1 MPLQDA
7 ENLNIPK
14 EENEAPL
21 NAEIETE
28 DEISLEGE
36 DASEKNENI
45 DSLEKISIEK
55 ISETATAGETTVE
68 NIENIE
74 KVEIT
79 GRGISTFMTYFPHLI
94 VGLIS
99 LIALAGLIFIMYAN
113 SKNPNTD
120 PSETARSL
128 ITYLV
133 AVFTIVIA
141 LTLTLMAFF
150 GNMKDFK
157 ERFAM
162 GKEVLTILIG
172 VLGTIIGFYFGSAA
186 PENKTQ
192 TNAPP
197 AATSDSNSATNT
209 NTPTV
214 TTAATFTANNN
225 SSYTPTDMQKQFAKV
240 KEREGFENLI
250 AGDYDASINAFQ
262 SSENAWNGFHNTY
275 DIARLLRKN
284 KTHMNEPDIKKEVFG
299 IIVSQYSYGAPTDL
313 LEQIKTIASQ

>member
-1 MPLQDA
+1 MPPQNNENPDVLIEENTDATAEMRDNVLSKEEVSETDENTITA
-7 ENLNIPK
+7 ENEIV
-14 EENEAPL
+14 EA
-21 NAEIETE
+21 T
-28 DEISLEGE
+28 G
-36 DASEKNENI
+36 
-45 DSLEKISIEK
+45 DS
-55 ISETATAGETTVE
+55 TMVE
-68 NIENIE
+68 NIEHIE

-79 GRGISTFMTYFPHLI
+79 GRGISTFMTYFPHLV

-99 LIALAGLIFIMYAN
+99 LIALAGLIFIMYI
-113 SKNPNTD
+113 SDKKSVD

-162 GKEVLTILIG
+162 GKEILTILIG
-172 VLGTIIGFYFGSAA
+172 VLGTIIGFYFGSA
-186 PENKTQ
+186 PNENK
-192 TNAPP
+192 P
-197 AATSDSNSATNT
+197 AAPSAFSNSNSAVNSNSATNT
-209 NTPTV
+209 
-214 TTAATFTANNN
+214 TTAFMGNSN
-225 SSYTPTDMQKQFAKV
+225 SSKTPTDTQRQFAKV

-250 AGDYDASINAFQ
+250 AGDYESSINAFQ
-262 SSENAWNGFHNTY
+262 TSEDAWNGYHNTY

-284 KTHMNEPDIKKEVFG
+284 KTQMDEPGKKKEVFG

-313 LEQIKTIASQ
+313 LEQIKAIPSQ